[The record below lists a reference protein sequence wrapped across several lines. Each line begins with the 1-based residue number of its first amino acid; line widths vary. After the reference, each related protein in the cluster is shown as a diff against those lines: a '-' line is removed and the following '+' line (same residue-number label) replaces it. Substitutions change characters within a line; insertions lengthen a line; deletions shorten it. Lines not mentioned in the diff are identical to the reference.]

1 MQAFDISPGKIKLI
15 ALDLDDTTLSKD
27 GTLSEYN
34 KSALVSAI
42 KAGIEIVVASGRNFT
57 SLPECVTAIPGIR
70 YAVTSNGAAVYDI
83 ESGKRI
89 CGFFLPSRGVDAV
102 LDAVHSRPGVCLE
115 TVVDGTAY
123 CDSGYV
129 QNPLA
134 YGPSGVSPHIADYI
148 RRTRTPVDDVS
159 GFITEHRDSLDCI
172 NVVCKSAELCRS
184 LHRELSLSDSGL
196 YLTSSVPHLLEI
208 SHRDSGKGSG
218 LRLLCRMLD
227 IPLSATAACGNA
239 DNDADMLLAAGIGA
253 AVENATPKC
262 RNAADIII
270 GSSHEGGVGDFIFR
284 LLSGN

>member
-1 MQAFDISPGKIKLI
+1 MQAFDIFPEKIRLI
-15 ALDLDDTTLSKD
+15 ALDLDDTTLSND

-42 KAGIEIVVASGRNFT
+42 KAGIEIVVASGRSFT

-70 YAVTSNGAAVYDI
+70 YAVTSNGASVYDI

-89 CGFFLPSRGVDAV
+89 CGFFLPQSGVAAV
-102 LDAVHSRPGVCLE
+102 LDAVHSRPGMCLE
-115 TVVDGTAY
+115 AVVDGTAY

-129 QNPLA
+129 QSPLA

-148 RRTRTPVDDVS
+148 RRTRTPVDDMS
-159 GFITEHRDSLDCI
+159 RFIKENRDSLDCI
-172 NVVCKSAELCRS
+172 NIVCKSAELCQS
-184 LHRELSLSDSGL
+184 LHSELALSGSAL

-227 IPLSATAACGNA
+227 IPVSATAACGNA
-239 DNDADMLLAAGIGA
+239 DNDTDMLLAAGIGA
-253 AVENATPKC
+253 AVENATSKC
-262 RNAADIII
+262 RAAADIII
-270 GSSHEGGVGDFIFR
+270 GPSNNGGVGDFIFR
-284 LLSGN
+284 LLSGR